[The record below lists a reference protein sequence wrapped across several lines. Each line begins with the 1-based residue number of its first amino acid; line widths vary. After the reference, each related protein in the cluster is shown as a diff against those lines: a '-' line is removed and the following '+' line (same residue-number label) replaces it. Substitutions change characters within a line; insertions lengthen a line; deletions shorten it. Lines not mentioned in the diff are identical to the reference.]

1 MRVATVALVTEGLGR
16 EFGAMTHEFR
26 MPLIGGRADALFG
39 ATVFEFKSDLRRE
52 MPDVK
57 AKLPGYLAEHE
68 RLTGRR
74 PALGI
79 TTDGALWLAHEL
91 RDGEMVEV
99 GRHALNPER
108 AETLLRWLEP
118 AVSERE
124 DLAPEPQVIAA
135 ELGRDSLT
143 FRRAFNTLQALW
155 RDMREDPEAKL
166 KRDLWD
172 SLLREVYG
180 ADVGEDR
187 LFLQHSYLTIVAK
200 TIAARVLDAADEDP
214 ARILSGAALEE
225 QGVRGAVEGDFFD
238 WVLHHPDG
246 PDLVRRLARQ
256 ASRFLLR
263 DVKQDVLKGPLR
275 KPDGP

>member
-1 MRVATVALVTEGLGR
+1 MNTHWRDDRLPEIATQLARRPGHEAVRVGVVALVTEGLGR
-16 EFGAMTHEFR
+16 QIGALTHEYR
-26 MPLIGGRADALFG
+26 MPLVGGRADALFG

-52 MPDVK
+52 MPDVL
-57 AKLPGYLAEHE
+57 AKLPQYLAEHE
-68 RLTGRR
+68 RITGRR

-79 TTDGALWLAHEL
+79 STDGALWLAYEL
-91 RDGEMVEV
+91 RDGTMVEV
-99 GRHALNPER
+99 GRHALNPDRPE
-108 AETLLRWLEP
+108 ALLRWLEP

-124 DLAPEPQVIAA
+124 DLTPDPQVIAA
-135 ELGRDSLT
+135 ELGRESLT

-155 RDMREDPEAKL
+155 ADMRTDPEAKL

-172 SLLREVYG
+172 NLLREVYG

-225 QGVRGAVEGDFFD
+225 QGVNGAVEGDFFD
-238 WVLHHPDG
+238 WVLHHRDG
-246 PDLVRRLARQ
+246 PDLVSRLAR
-256 ASRFLLR
+256 
-263 DVKQDVLKGPLR
+263 
-275 KPDGP
+275 